1 MFPYSDFLPNPS
13 ATGPLEADGAPYDP
27 VGAVRMFSK
36 GGPSFLYGG
45 KYILLSDTENV
56 RVLKSA
62 YPELAE
68 LIGHRN
74 AFYYPTVS
82 SDSFLYPAAT
92 DPLAIGGVVTG
103 SVEDGMIDTRQ
114 LETNETRTGVCY
126 PTNGVT
132 FVIKRAT
139 DPVPVTFSV
148 SYATLGISTFL
159 VGAINND
166 CTKLALY
173 CNAGSYLCIRFYN
186 IEANNTLTFLR
197 QTANYPTVPTKMVFS
212 EGDTSIVIRSIGYAG
227 SENYRIYSVNWATA
241 AIVQSSG
248 IQPVYNSSSTE
259 FNSENTGIRTLAKVP
274 GKDIYLTFDG
284 SYIQTYKLVGGVVT
298 YVTQH
303 NGAGYGNM
311 SSISPS
317 GVFFS
322 GYNIG
327 VSALIASAS
336 NYVYAYRVKDDATI
350 EKLDNSFIDFYSRPM
365 YYSSANVVDYPMS
378 GVANSIEYDHYA
390 GLLFLIG
397 YSQILVFKVP
407 APLDHT
413 STNYET
419 NRPIY
424 LLRYG
429 IFDAATNYKNYYK
442 LILSVRKENGG
453 FTYPVHYY
461 DSRTSAFVKHVIT
474 SNGDYIND
482 IIYLPTVKEVLFT
495 YHRGVNPT
503 VLVRETSKLSDALPG
518 AIYIRAKP

>member
-173 CNAGSYLCIRFYN
+173 CNAGSYPCIRFYN

-197 QTANYPTVPTKMVFS
+197 QTANYPTVPTK
-212 EGDTSIVIRSIGYAG
+212 
-227 SENYRIYSVNWATA
+227 N
-241 AIVQSSG
+241 
-248 IQPVYNSSSTE
+248 
-259 FNSENTGIRTLAKVP
+259 
-274 GKDIYLTFDG
+274 
-284 SYIQTYKLVGGVVT
+284 
-298 YVTQH
+298 
-303 NGAGYGNM
+303 
-311 SSISPS
+311 
-317 GVFFS
+317 GVF
-322 GYNIG
+322 
-327 VSALIASAS
+327 
-336 NYVYAYRVKDDATI
+336 RRRH
-350 EKLDNSFIDFYSRPM
+350 FYC
-365 YYSSANVVDYPMS
+365 YSL
-378 GVANSIEYDHYA
+378 HW
-390 GLLFLIG
+390 
-397 YSQILVFKVP
+397 
-407 APLDHT
+407 
-413 STNYET
+413 
-419 NRPIY
+419 
-424 LLRYG
+424 
-429 IFDAATNYKNYYK
+429 
-442 LILSVRKENGG
+442 VRR
-453 FTYPVHYY
+453 F
-461 DSRTSAFVKHVIT
+461 
-474 SNGDYIND
+474 
-482 IIYLPTVKEVLFT
+482 
-495 YHRGVNPT
+495 
-503 VLVRETSKLSDALPG
+503 
-518 AIYIRAKP
+518 